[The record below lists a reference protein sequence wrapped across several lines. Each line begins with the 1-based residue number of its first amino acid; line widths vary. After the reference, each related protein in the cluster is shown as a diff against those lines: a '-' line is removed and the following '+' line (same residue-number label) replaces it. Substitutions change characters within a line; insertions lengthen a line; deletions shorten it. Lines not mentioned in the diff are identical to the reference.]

1 MAVETRPNDEAG
13 RAWLAAEEDAGS
25 YMLVNE
31 RTISKLTGDDLPP
44 SSPAPDTLPAR
55 KFWTAIY
62 DQGLMPAVQTLKS
75 TLPERD
81 RIIMETATEFH
92 RSHPKV
98 LEMAAA
104 IGVTEAQIE
113 DLFTYGAT
121 LE

>member
-1 MAVETRPNDEAG
+1 MIETFTFTPET
-13 RAWLAAEEDAGS
+13 LAAAQARAER
-25 YMLVNE
+25 
-31 RTISKLTGDDLPP
+31 RTIIIRDADLLVLTGEDCHEPEP
-44 SSPAPDTLPAR
+44 SIPESLPAR
-55 KFWTAIY
+55 QFWTAIY
-62 DQGLMPAVQTLKS
+62 DKGLLPAVLALKAS
-75 TLPERD
+75 LPERD
-81 RIIMETATEFH
+81 RIIMDAATEFH

>member
-1 MAVETRPNDEAG
+1 MIETYDLTPES
-13 RAWLAAEEDAGS
+13 LAAAQARTERRALIIRGTEL
-25 YMLVNE
+25 LV
-31 RTISKLTGDDLPP
+31 LTGEDCHEPEP
-44 SSPAPDTLPAR
+44 SIPESLPAR
-55 KFWTAIY
+55 QFWTAIY
-62 DQGLMPAVQTLKS
+62 DKGLLPAVQALKAS
-75 TLPERD
+75 LPERD
-81 RIIMETATEFH
+81 RIIMDAATEFH

>member
-1 MAVETRPNDEAG
+1 MAIETRPNDEAG
-13 RAWLAAEEDAGS
+13 RAWLAAEEEAKS

-31 RTISKLTGDDLPP
+31 KFISKLTGDDAPTAPTAPESLP
-44 SSPAPDTLPAR
+44 SR
-55 KFWTAIY
+55 QFWMAIY
-62 DQGLMPAVQTLKS
+62 DKGLMPAVDALKAA
-75 TLPERD
+75 LPERD
-81 RIIMETATEFH
+81 RIIMENATEFH